1 MEPTRADETVEKR
14 NPNEMSETVQFWL
27 DEIGAARKREKD
39 FRKDGKR
46 IREIYDGSKAEETP
60 FNILFS
66 NTETMGPALYS
77 AVPRP
82 VVQRRF
88 KDSDPLG
95 KVAATAG
102 QRILEFLLDTD
113 LDGYETFDD
122 AMKCVV
128 NDALLPGRGVS
139 AVKYDAVIGTVDGAE
154 VKASELVCSDSR
166 SWDRV
171 FFGFARKWS
180 KVPWVAFEEHMDL
193 EAAEAM
199 FGKEISNRIEF
210 TVGED
215 NDDEDGKEGNNA
227 DERDM
232 GERKTALVYQ
242 IWDKAN
248 GKVVRYISPHYKEGY
263 LKIQED
269 PLELTGFFPIPRPL
283 QFIEKS
289 NDLKPVAPYILYENQ
304 AKELNRLT
312 RRINR
317 IAEAIKAR
325 GIFDSSLGGDIENV
339 MKADDN
345 TLVPS
350 DKSSSLSAEK
360 GLQNAIWFLPI
371 QELVVTHEKLLMA
384 REQCKQVIYEIT
396 GISDIIRGATK
407 ASETLGAQKLKSQ
420 WGTLR
425 IKPKQGEVQRYARDI
440 LRLMLEIAATKFSE
454 DTWAQM
460 TGLPFLT
467 QQQSQQLQQIAQ
479 AAQVAGQPPPPEV
492 VQQMQQPTWE
502 AVLAMLRKDTQRAY
516 RIDIETNSTV
526 EPEAVEDQKNI
537 ADLMTA
543 LGQFLNGVGPLVEKG
558 IMPFEV
564 AQTMMLSITR
574 RFRFGTEIEDQ
585 IKAMKPPAP
594 EQKDNGAELKAAD
607 EKMKAQQAIQAAQG
621 QVAMLEQKLAA
632 AQFENQ
638 AVAKKA
644 ELDLREAKVQV
655 AEEQLRLKEQVS
667 LDKIKTTD
675 QIVQERLSNKQQV
688 TTMIESK
695 SKEAQANASRADAKI
710 GQGMNSLKQTAQAVE
725 QARAEMLSAIAQ
737 QGAQTQAMVM
747 EILNAIRAP
756 RVRVPV
762 RGKDGRISQVID
774 RPQDEGEGT
783 VQ

>member
-46 IREIYDGSKAEETP
+46 IREIYDGSKADETP

-102 QRILEFLLDTD
+102 QRILEFLLDTNI
-113 LDGYETFDD
+113 DGYETFDE

-139 AVKYDAVIGTVDGAE
+139 AVKYDAVIGTVEGAE

-215 NDDEDGKEGNNA
+215 NDDEDGKEGNNS

-325 GIFDSSLGGDIENV
+325 GIYDSSLGGDIENV

-467 QQQSQQLQQIAQ
+467 QAQSQQMQQIAQ
-479 AAQVAGQPPPPEV
+479 AAQLSGQPPPPEV
-492 VQQMQQPTWE
+492 MQQLQQPTWE
-502 AVLAMLRKDTQRAY
+502 AVLAMLKKDTQRAY

-558 IMPFEV
+558 VMPFEV

-594 EQKDNGAELKAAD
+594 EPKDNGAELKAAD
-607 EKMKAQQAIQAAQG
+607 EKMKAQQAIQAAQA
-621 QVAMLEQKLAA
+621 QVSMLEQKLAA

-667 LDKIKTTD
+667 LEKIQTRD

>member
-102 QRILEFLLDTD
+102 QRILEFLLDTNI
-113 LDGYETFDD
+113 DGYETFDD

-325 GIFDSSLGGDIENV
+325 GIYDSSLGGDIENV

-492 VQQMQQPTWE
+492 MQQMQQPTWE
-502 AVLAMLRKDTQRAY
+502 AVLAMLKKDTQRAY

-621 QVAMLEQKLAA
+621 QVSMLEQKLAA

>member
-46 IREIYDGSKAEETP
+46 IREIYDGSKADETP

-102 QRILEFLLDTD
+102 QRILEFLLDTNI
-113 LDGYETFDD
+113 DGYETFDE

-139 AVKYDAVIGTVDGAE
+139 AVKYDAVIGTVEGAE

-215 NDDEDGKEGNNA
+215 NDDEDGKEGNRT
-227 DERDM
+227 DERDT

-325 GIFDSSLGGDIENV
+325 GIYDSSLGGDIENV

-467 QQQSQQLQQIAQ
+467 QAQSQQMQQIAQ
-479 AAQVAGQPPPPEV
+479 AAQLSGQPPPPEV
-492 VQQMQQPTWE
+492 MQQLQQPTWE
-502 AVLAMLRKDTQRAY
+502 AVLAMLKKDTQRAY

-558 IMPFEV
+558 VMPFEV

-594 EQKDNGAELKAAD
+594 EPKDNGAELKAAD
-607 EKMKAQQAIQAAQG
+607 EKMKAQQAIQAAQA
-621 QVAMLEQKLAA
+621 QVSMLEQKLAA

-667 LDKIKTTD
+667 LEKIQTRD

>member
-27 DEIGAARKREKD
+27 DEIGAARKREKE

-46 IREIYDGSKAEETP
+46 IREIYDGSKADETP

-102 QRILEFLLDTD
+102 QRILEFLLDTNI
-113 LDGYETFDD
+113 DGYETFDE

-139 AVKYDAVIGTVDGAE
+139 AVKYDAVIGTVEGAE

-215 NDDEDGKEGNNA
+215 NDDEDGKEGNKA

-248 GKVVRYISPHYKEGY
+248 GKVVRYISPHYKDGY

-325 GIFDSSLGGDIENV
+325 GIYDSSLGGDIENV

-467 QQQSQQLQQIAQ
+467 QAQSQQMQQIAQ
-479 AAQVAGQPPPPEV
+479 AAQLSGQPPPPEV
-492 VQQMQQPTWE
+492 MQQLQQPTWE
-502 AVLAMLRKDTQRAY
+502 AVLAMLKKDTQRAY

-558 IMPFEV
+558 VMPFEV

-594 EQKDNGAELKAAD
+594 EPKDNGAELKAAD
-607 EKMKAQQAIQAAQG
+607 EKMKAQQAIQAAQA
-621 QVAMLEQKLAA
+621 QVSMLEQKLAA

-667 LDKIKTTD
+667 LEKIQTRD

-710 GQGMNSLKQTAQAVE
+710 GQGMGALKQTAQAVE
-725 QARAEMLSAIAQ
+725 QARTEMMTAIAQ

>member
-102 QRILEFLLDTD
+102 QRILEFLLDTNI
-113 LDGYETFDD
+113 DGYETFDD

-325 GIFDSSLGGDIENV
+325 GIYDSSLGGDIENV

-467 QQQSQQLQQIAQ
+467 QQKSQQLQQIAQ
-479 AAQVAGQPPPPEV
+479 AAQVSGQPPPPEV
-492 VQQMQQPTWE
+492 MQQMQQPTWE

-655 AEEQLRLKEQVS
+655 AEEQLKLKEQVS

>member
-66 NTETMGPALYS
+66 NTETMAPALYS
-77 AVPRP
+77 TVPRP

-102 QRILEFLLDTD
+102 QRILEFLLDTNI
-113 LDGYETFDD
+113 DGYETFDD

-325 GIFDSSLGGDIENV
+325 GIYDSSLGGDIENV

-607 EKMKAQQAIQAAQG
+607 EKMKAQQAIQAAQA
-621 QVAMLEQKLAA
+621 QVSMLEQKLAA

-667 LDKIKTTD
+667 LEKIQTRD

>member
-46 IREIYDGSKAEETP
+46 IREIYDGSKADETP

-102 QRILEFLLDTD
+102 QRILEFLLDTNI
-113 LDGYETFDD
+113 DGYETFDE

-139 AVKYDAVIGTVDGAE
+139 AVKYDAVIGTVEGAE

-242 IWDKAN
+242 IWDKSN

-325 GIFDSSLGGDIENV
+325 GIYDSSLGGDIENV

-467 QQQSQQLQQIAQ
+467 QAQSQQMQQIAQ
-479 AAQVAGQPPPPEV
+479 AAQLSGQPPPPEV
-492 VQQMQQPTWE
+492 MQQLQQPTWE
-502 AVLAMLRKDTQRAY
+502 AVLAMLKKDTQRAY

-558 IMPFEV
+558 VMPFEV

-594 EQKDNGAELKAAD
+594 EPKDNGAELKAAD
-607 EKMKAQQAIQAAQG
+607 EKMKAQQAIQAAQA
-621 QVAMLEQKLAA
+621 QVSMLEQKLAA

-667 LDKIKTTD
+667 LEKIQTRD

-725 QARAEMLSAIAQ
+725 QARAEMLDAIAQ